1 MTGILRHII
10 LASLVLLAACS
21 LDTERSGKAKSW
33 PDRPPAGLSISEG
46 KIEAL
51 IQCYKI
57 IILAQD
63 RYSGTGA
70 KSDGVAATLEPA
82 RRMIEDR
89 VVGDLTPGGE
99 KMRVNEKIDSQ
110 LRQLLSDQPYGS
122 AEILLEG
129 ARYCAGLEQ
138 RNAWREMRP

>member
-1 MTGILRHII
+1 MTDMPRLIM
-10 LASLVLLAACS
+10 LAAVVLLTACS
-21 LDTERSGKAKSW
+21 PNTERSKATVW
-33 PDRPPAGLSISEG
+33 PDRPPAGLSISER

-51 IQCYKI
+51 IKCYKI
-57 IILAQD
+57 IILTQN

-89 VVGDLTPGGE
+89 VVGDLTPGIE
-99 KMRVNEKIDSQ
+99 KMRVNERVESDLQ
-110 LRQLLSDQPYGS
+110 QLLSDKPYGS

-138 RNAWREMRP
+138 RDAWREMRP

>member
-1 MTGILRHII
+1 MLR
-10 LASLVLLAACS
+10 LMMFVGVVLLSACGS
-21 LDTERSGKAKSW
+21 NSDRSTAERRW
-33 PDRPPAGLSISEG
+33 PDQPPAGLSMSDR

-63 RYSGTGA
+63 RYSGVGA
-70 KSDGVAATLEPA
+70 QRDGVAATLSPA

-89 VVGDLTPGGE
+89 VIGDLTPGGD
-99 KMRVNEKIDSQ
+99 KMRVNEKVESDLQ
-110 LRQLLSDQPYGS
+110 QLLRDKPYGS

-129 ARYCAGLEQ
+129 ARYCAGLEE

>member
-1 MTGILRHII
+1 MRQLILFFGV
-10 LASLVLLAACS
+10 VLLSACGS
-21 LDTERSGKAKSW
+21 NSDRSIGETRW
-33 PDRPPAGLSISEG
+33 PDRPPAGLSISDR

-63 RYSGTGA
+63 RYSGVGA
-70 KSDGVAATLEPA
+70 KGDGVAATLSPA

-89 VVGDLTPGGE
+89 VVGDLTQGRE
-99 KMRVNEKIDSQ
+99 KMRVNEKVESELQ
-110 LRQLLSDQPYGS
+110 QLLRDKPYGS

-129 ARYCAGLEQ
+129 ARYCAGLEE
-138 RNAWREMRP
+138 RNAWREMQP